1 VNRYSSDVKLLT
13 RQRWSNGIGS
23 RQGLPASGRAR
34 AGLGKKRDLAAFT
47 LAEALIAT
55 GLMGVFVAGSMSA
68 IVADQV
74 ASRKAKEHAI
84 GMDFLT
90 KYVENIKALPFASV
104 AAGLPIN
111 SIYDGVG
118 GAPLVTILTNNTP
131 VSLLSTNFQI
141 FYPDLVWLNN
151 RHPTLQVTLTT
162 NSVAGALH
170 DIEINVKMDWDAPLT
185 KGGRQEVQVDV
196 LRTVDVPTL

>member
-1 VNRYSSDVKLLT
+1 
-13 RQRWSNGIGS
+13 
-23 RQGLPASGRAR
+23 
-34 AGLGKKRDLAAFT
+34 
-47 LAEALIAT
+47 
-55 GLMGVFVAGSMSA
+55 MGVFVAGSMSA

>member
-1 VNRYSSDVKLLT
+1 VKLLT
-13 RQRWSNGIGS
+13 RQHWSNGIGS
-23 RQGLPASGRAR
+23 RQGRLGCGPARV
-34 AGLGKKRDLAAFT
+34 GLGKKRDLAAFT